1 MILLTIAVILTVLLI
16 GLVYKL
22 LGTQIEGLSDQVSD
36 HYYAGGTDLLNTRKA
51 IEARQAEA
59 ADDAASR
66 HRTITSR
73 LDQVYHTL
81 SDMQLERRV
90 KALSNKLDDI
100 NTVVHRNSDKLGHV
114 LGKIKGLEKSKEAE
128 FYPDPAT
135 EASAKTVSAMQM
147 APTTDQLDRVVELN
161 RELEA
166 MRASGASDQEIWD
179 HVVMTSLLGPAGG
192 RND

>member
-1 MILLTIAVILTVLLI
+1 MVLLTVAVILTVILI

-22 LGTQIEGLSDQVSD
+22 LGTQIEELSGKVSD
-36 HYYAGGTDLLNTRKA
+36 HYYARGTDLFNTRKS

-66 HRTITSR
+66 HRAITSR

-100 NTVVHRNSDKLGHV
+100 NTTVHRNSDTLGHA
-114 LGKIKGLEKSKEAE
+114 LSKIKDLEKPKEAKE
-128 FYPDPAT
+128 DG
-135 EASAKTVSAMQM
+135 AKTISAMQ
-147 APTTDQLDRVVELN
+147 ATPTKDQLDRVIELN

-166 MRASGASDQEIWD
+166 MRAGGASSQEICD
-179 HVVMTSLLGPAGG
+179 HVMISLAEVAGG
-192 RND
+192 IYE

>member
-1 MILLTIAVILTVLLI
+1 MILLTAAVILTVILI

-22 LGTQIEGLSDQVSD
+22 LGTQIEELSGKVSD
-36 HYYAGGTDLLNTRKA
+36 HYYARGTDLFNARKS
-51 IEARQAEA
+51 IESRQAEA

-66 HRTITSR
+66 HRAITSR

-100 NTVVHRNSDKLGHV
+100 NSTVHRNSDKLGHV
-114 LGKIKGLEKSKEAE
+114 LSGIMELEKPKEAKE
-128 FYPDPAT
+128 DG
-135 EASAKTVSAMQM
+135 AKTLSAMQT
-147 APTTDQLDRVVELN
+147 APTTDQLDRVIELN

-166 MRASGASDQEIWD
+166 MRASGAGGQEIWD
-179 HVVMTSLLGPAGG
+179 HVMTSLVEVAGG
-192 RND
+192 RYE

>member
-1 MILLTIAVILTVLLI
+1 MVLLTAAVLLTVLLI

-22 LGTQIEGLSDQVSD
+22 LGTQIEELSGKVSD
-36 HYYAGGTDLLNTRKA
+36 HYYAGNTDLFNTRKA

-66 HRTITSR
+66 HRAITSR

-90 KALSNKLDDI
+90 KALSNKLDGI
-100 NTVVHRNSDKLGHV
+100 NNTVHRNSDKLDYV
-114 LGKIKGLEKSKEAE
+114 LSKTKGLEKPKGAK

-135 EASAKTVSAMQM
+135 EAGAKTISAMQ
-147 APTTDQLDRVVELN
+147 ATPTKDQLDRVVELN

-166 MRASGASDQEIWD
+166 MRAGGASSQEICD
-179 HVVMTSLLGPAGG
+179 HVMTSLVGMAGG
-192 RND
+192 RYE

>member
-22 LGTQIEGLSDQVSD
+22 LGTQIEELSGKVSD
-36 HYYAGGTDLLNTRKA
+36 HYYAGNTDLFNARNA

-66 HRTITSR
+66 HRAITSR
-73 LDQVYHTL
+73 LDLVYHTL

-90 KALSNKLDDI
+90 KALSNKLDDV

-114 LGKIKGLEKSKEAE
+114 LSKIKELEKPKE
-128 FYPDPAT
+128 AT
-135 EASAKTVSAMQM
+135 EAGAKTISAMQ
-147 APTTDQLDRVVELN
+147 ATPTKDQLDLVIELN
-161 RELEA
+161 RELEV
-166 MRASGASDQEIWD
+166 MRASGASGQEIRD
-179 HVVMTSLLGPAGG
+179 HAMTSLVDLAGG
-192 RND
+192 RYE

>member
-1 MILLTIAVILTVLLI
+1 MILPTVAVILTVLLI

-22 LGTQIEGLSDQVSD
+22 LGTQIEELSCKVSD
-36 HYYAGGTDLLNTRKA
+36 FYYAGNTDLLNTRKA

-59 ADDAASR
+59 ADEAASR
-66 HRTITSR
+66 HRAITSR

-100 NTVVHRNSDKLGHV
+100 NTAVHRNSDKLGHV
-114 LGKIKGLEKSKEAE
+114 LSKIKELEKPIEAK

-135 EASAKTVSAMQM
+135 EAGAKTISAMQ
-147 APTTDQLDRVVELN
+147 ATPTKDQLDRVIELN

-166 MRASGASDQEIWD
+166 MRAGGASSQEICD
-179 HVVMTSLLGPAGG
+179 HVMISLAEVAGG
-192 RND
+192 IYE